1 MNKLARRWAAV
12 NKLAGRRKHKKLRG
26 STEIRQGFDL
36 AKVVAVGLVVFI
48 LIVAVGNYA
57 LSMMQ
62 NTGVGNA
69 TIYKQGI
76 SMLNTLVSGF
86 SNVVNIVV
94 LAILII
100 VLGVVII
107 VVERW

>member
-1 MNKLARRWAAV
+1 MNKLAR
-12 NKLAGRRKHKKLRG
+12 RRKHKKLRG
-26 STEIRQGFDL
+26 SAEIRQGFDL

-48 LIVAVGNYA
+48 LIVSVGNYA
-57 LSMMQ
+57 LSMMK
-62 NTGVGNA
+62 NTGVGNS
-69 TIYKQGI
+69 TIYNQGI
-76 SMLNTLVSGF
+76 IMLNTLVTGF

-107 VVERW
+107 IVERW

>member
-1 MNKLARRWAAV
+1 MNKFEKAAAR
-12 NKLAGRRKHKKLRG
+12 KRKHKKLRG
-26 STEIRQGFDL
+26 SAEIRQGFDL
-36 AKVVAVGLVVFI
+36 AKVVAVGVVVFI

-57 LSMMQ
+57 LSMMK

-69 TIYKQGI
+69 TIYNQGLN
-76 SMLNTLVSGF
+76 MLNTLISGF
-86 SNVVNIVV
+86 GNVVNIVV

>member
-1 MNKLARRWAAV
+1 MNKLAR
-12 NKLAGRRKHKKLRG
+12 RRKHKKLRG
-26 STEIRQGFDL
+26 SAEIRQGFDL

-48 LIVAVGNYA
+48 LIVSVGNYA
-57 LSMMQ
+57 LSMMK

-69 TIYKQGI
+69 TIYVQGI
-76 SMLNTLVSGF
+76 DMLNTLVSGF
-86 SNVVNIVV
+86 SSVVNIVV
-94 LAILII
+94 LVILIS